1 MFYLPISIALFLL
14 FLVLIPLLIVLAPA
28 LAFAKLGL
36 PPVLGYAFFFLCLL
50 GGGVNL
56 VVSREKLQSPAPMD
70 DVEYL
75 LRGFFGLRLPR
86 VTERV
91 VAVNLGG
98 AVLPGL
104 LCVYLLRLAPL
115 TDMLLATAITTA
127 ASYFLSRPV
136 HGIGIVMPTFVP
148 PVIAA
153 LAALLISRDNA
164 PQVAYVSGVMGTLI
178 GADLLRLPQIRN
190 LGAAFLSIGGA
201 GVFDGIFLVGIVSVL
216 LA

>member
-14 FLVLIPLLIVLAPA
+14 FLILIPLLIVLAPG

-36 PPVLGYAFFFLCLL
+36 PPVLGYAFFLLCLV
-50 GGGVNL
+50 GGGVNI
-56 VVSREKLQSPAPMD
+56 VVRREKLESPVPRDEME
-70 DVEYL
+70 VL
-75 LRGFFGLRLPR
+75 LRGFFGLRIPR

-115 TDMLLATAITTA
+115 AEILLATAITTG

-136 HGIGIVMPTFVP
+136 QGIGIVMPTFVP

-153 LAALLISRDNA
+153 AAALLIAREHA
-164 PQVAYVSGVMGTLI
+164 PAVAYVSGVMGTLI

-201 GVFDGIFLVGIVSVL
+201 GVFDGIFLVGLVSVL